1 MCAHCQHLDD
11 SPDGIWSALSLSRK
25 YRELVFRTVG
35 VVLALGA
42 VAGTLFYL
50 FRPGDIQRAEADLQ
64 KSLPVVKALEVEAV
78 QKQKECRVH
87 EQLAA
92 EYRKSA
98 EARKDSE
105 DLAAL
110 EWYGAYAVRHEQ
122 LASAASDRRDH
133 LLRLAA
139 GYHRLTA
146 EAHCEILRAK
156 EARERG
162 TPYEVAPKV
171 REILKPILTN
181 H

>member
-1 MCAHCQHLDD
+1 MCGYCQHRDD
-11 SPDGIWSALSLSRK
+11 SPDWTRSALSLSRK

-35 VVLALGA
+35 VVLALAA

-50 FRPGDIQRAEADLQ
+50 LRPTDIQRAEADHQ
-64 KSLPVVKALEVEAV
+64 QSLPVVRGVEVEAV
-78 QKQKECRVH
+78 RQQKEWRSH
-87 EQLAA
+87 DQTAA
-92 EYRKSA
+92 EYRKLA
-98 EARKDSE
+98 ETRKDSE

-110 EWYGAYAVRHEQ
+110 EWYRAKAEHHARV
-122 LASAASDRRDH
+122 AAAASDRRDH

-139 GYHRLTA
+139 EYHRLVA

-171 REILKPILTN
+171 RAILKPILTN